1 MEKVINVGIG
11 GRSFV
16 IDSDAYDKLDS
27 YLHQFRSKISMGNG
41 QVMDVLDDLECRIA
55 ALFSERLRERNRE
68 VIDITLVDAAISQFG
83 MPDGSKFVYD
93 GYSPEE
99 ECNFAKSADN
109 GVRKL
114 YRDPANKAIGG
125 VCSGLANYLGLD
137 ITLVRALFVLGLIMG
152 TASFWLY
159 VIMWLIVPLD
169 RV

>member
-55 ALFSERLRERNRE
+55 ALFSERLKERNRE
-68 VIDITLVDAAISQFG
+68 VI
-83 MPDGSKFVYD
+83 
-93 GYSPEE
+93 
-99 ECNFAKSADN
+99 
-109 GVRKL
+109 
-114 YRDPANKAIGG
+114 
-125 VCSGLANYLGLD
+125 D